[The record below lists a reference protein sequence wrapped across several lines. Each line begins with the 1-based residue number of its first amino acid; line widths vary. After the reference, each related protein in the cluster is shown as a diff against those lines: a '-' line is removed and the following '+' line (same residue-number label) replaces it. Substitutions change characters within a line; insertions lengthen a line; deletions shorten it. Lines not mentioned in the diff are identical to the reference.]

1 MKFGKSLSNQIEETL
16 PEWRDK
22 FLSYKDLKKRLKSI
36 DPKCNG
42 TAEIRSSKRPKLS
55 DNGEIVVVNNN
66 KDIMKGMSREE
77 IDFIRLLEDELE
89 KFNWFFVDKEEE
101 YIIRLKELQDRVAKA
116 KESNDELIKAR
127 KEIVDFHGEMVLL
140 ENYSAL
146 NYTGL
151 VKILKKY
158 DKRTGALIRLP
169 FIQRVLQQP
178 FYTTDLLYKLIKQC
192 EIILDHLFPINIVP
206 SIPTSE
212 IADANTDCTSTPPA
226 TTVVPTATEKEGS
239 LLRGPKELAEIEY
252 MQSLYMKST
261 MSALRVLKEIRS
273 GSSTKSVFSL
283 PPMQPCPLEETW
295 NKVPVLEQTA
305 K

>member
-22 FLSYKDLKKRLKSI
+22 FLSYKELKKRLKLI
-36 DPKCNG
+36 EPKSG
-42 TAEIRSSKRPKLS
+42 GGGSDGGDRPTKRPR
-55 DNGEIVVVNNN
+55 VVDASGDASETGD
-66 KDIMKGMSREE
+66 KEGMSEEE

-89 KFNWFFVDKEEE
+89 KFNSFFVEKEEE

-116 KESNDELIKAR
+116 KDYDEEMIKIR

-169 FIQRVLQQP
+169 FIRKVLQQP
-178 FYTTDLLYKLIKQC
+178 FFTTDLLYKLVKEC
-192 EIILDHLFPINIVP
+192 ETMLDQLFPMNEQPP
-206 SIPTSE
+206 STRATAADEGSYPTS
-212 IADANTDCTSTPPA
+212 S
-226 TTVVPTATEKEGS
+226 
-239 LLRGPKELAEIEY
+239 ELAEIEH
-252 MQSLYMKST
+252 MESLYMKST
-261 MSALRVLKEIRS
+261 ISALRVLKEIRS
-273 GSSTKSVFSL
+273 KSSTVSVFSL
-283 PPMQPCPLEETW
+283 PPLQISGLEDAW
-295 NKVPVLEQTA
+295 KKVPVLEQVA